1 MLTKPWILDNHLC
14 SNILSVLLKH
24 KSYSQNIQ
32 LSKGDTTH
40 RQIKHDI
47 SFTTVVME
55 NYFWLL
61 ELHYGNSKMQF
72 AKRTHQIHYL
82 ILMTAY
88 IKNEKNKA

>member
-1 MLTKPWILDNHLC
+1 MLTKPWILDNHLF

-32 LSKGDTTH
+32 LSKGDKTH
-40 RQIKHDI
+40 RKIKHDI

-72 AKRTHQIHYL
+72 AKRIHYL
-82 ILMTAY
+82 ILMIAY

>member
-1 MLTKPWILDNHLC
+1 
-14 SNILSVLLKH
+14 
-24 KSYSQNIQ
+24 
-32 LSKGDTTH
+32 
-40 RQIKHDI
+40 
-47 SFTTVVME
+47 ME